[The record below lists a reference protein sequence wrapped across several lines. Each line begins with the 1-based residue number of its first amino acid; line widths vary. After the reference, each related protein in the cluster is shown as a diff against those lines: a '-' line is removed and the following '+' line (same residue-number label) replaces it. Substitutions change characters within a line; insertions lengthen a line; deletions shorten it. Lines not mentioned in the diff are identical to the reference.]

1 MRCHTSFG
9 IGSALPRRFGAF
21 APAIA
26 SKMDVCLH
34 SCLFFLVRSS
44 FSRLILCFSRYS
56 TGSYLLVSFL
66 FPSSFPSS
74 GDVLCL
80 FFPGDSSSF
89 ASSAVRSTVSGLTII
104 EDALVKSE
112 EPTPALD
119 APAIARLAD
128 LNPPRGFRSVPEAV
142 EKPIA
147 PAPPPRAGTAPG
159 ASFATA
165 GGASGF
171 GSGFGSAPAK
181 PKTANERE
189 EGDGSTWRRIGRGE
203 RSSGR
208 GRPRAGATS
217 WARGVAPANDRCPG
231 SGLSFLGGMGA
242 REIDS
247 DPRTS
252 SSPALAAVVTLHNS
266 GLGVPDTRGVPEN
279 TAVRTRF

>member
-44 FSRLILCFSRYS
+44 FSLLILCFSRYS
-56 TGSYLLVSFL
+56 TGSYLFVSFL
-66 FPSSFPSS
+66 SS
-74 GDVLCL
+74 GDVLRL
-80 FFPGDSSSF
+80 FPGDSSSF
-89 ASSAVRSTVSGLTII
+89 ASSVVRSTVSGLTII

-112 EPTPALD
+112 EPPPALD

-128 LNPPRGFRSVPEAV
+128 LNPPRGFFRSVPEAV

-165 GGASGF
+165 GGASGS

-189 EGDGSTWRRIGRGE
+189 E
-203 RSSGR
+203 
-208 GRPRAGATS
+208 
-217 WARGVAPANDRCPG
+217 
-231 SGLSFLGGMGA
+231 
-242 REIDS
+242 
-247 DPRTS
+247 
-252 SSPALAAVVTLHNS
+252 
-266 GLGVPDTRGVPEN
+266 
-279 TAVRTRF
+279 